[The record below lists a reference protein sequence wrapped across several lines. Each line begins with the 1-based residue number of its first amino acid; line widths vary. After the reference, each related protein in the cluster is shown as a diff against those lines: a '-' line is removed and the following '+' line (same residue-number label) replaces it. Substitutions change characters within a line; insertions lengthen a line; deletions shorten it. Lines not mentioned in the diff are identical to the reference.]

1 MPKAGFEQ
9 QQKLNCG
16 LTVGVISIHWS
27 QMWAFVAEHR
37 GSVLEFG
44 RLKLFNR
51 TVFFF
56 FLARSAVF
64 LFFLFTLMKEQV
76 STTVNTDFSILASPG

>member
-9 QQKLNCG
+9 RQKLNCG

-27 QMWAFVAEHR
+27 QMWAFVAEHW

-64 LFFLFTLMKEQV
+64 LFFIYPNER
-76 STTVNTDFSILASPG
+76 ASFNHCKHRL